1 MAGTLSHEQKSLIE
15 IIADDMANLS
25 IDNLHEI
32 IPQLML
38 QANLYKTL
46 NVEQKKKL
54 IIKMLEHLIDI
65 TDGPGNDTLLDP
77 ILKRMVPSIIDTLID
92 VNNGHLVLTDKKL
105 KKLPCIGFFMNL
117 FSKCKCC

>member
-1 MAGTLSHEQKSLIE
+1 MAGILSHEQKSLIE

-46 NVEQKKKL
+46 NIEQKKKL

-65 TDGPGNDTLLDP
+65 TDSPGDDELWDP
-77 ILKRMVPSIIDTLID
+77 ILKRLLPGMLDLIIEA
-92 VNNGHLVLTDKKL
+92 NNGKLVIRKINKKN
-105 KKLPCIGFFMNL
+105 K
-117 FSKCKCC
+117 FSWLCC